1 MSIKGH
7 IQEADP
13 EDFEPN
19 CFQIFSWICYIIC
32 GYIIK
37 IKNTLDSANVDDK
50 LCKGSS
56 VQLTVDQQG
65 MNREINAGKKPEE
78 QNLKRRVSRK
88 KFEDTNEVIRSHK
101 SKDRQCDYQKE
112 KNKKDKQGS
121 TKHYTEN

>member
-7 IQEADP
+7 IQGADP

-19 CFQIFSWICYIIC
+19 CFQIFSWIRYIIC

-37 IKNTLDSANVDDK
+37 IKNTLDSASVDDK

-65 MNREINAGKKPEE
+65 MNREINAGK
-78 QNLKRRVSRK
+78 NLK
-88 KFEDTNEVIRSHK
+88 
-101 SKDRQCDYQKE
+101 SKI
-112 KNKKDKQGS
+112 
-121 TKHYTEN
+121 